1 MSIPETISA
10 QLKDAMRARDTA
22 RLSAL
27 RMIKAALLE
36 AEKKAGSTPADDD
49 CVAVLRRMRKQREDA
64 ASQYRQAGR
73 QDLAEGEEAEMTV
86 IDGFLPQLADADT
99 TRAWVR
105 EAIES
110 SGATAANQL
119 GMAMGALMKSHK
131 GEVDGGLARSILQE
145 ELG

>member
-27 RMIKAALLE
+27 RMIKAAFLE
-36 AEKKAGSTPADDD
+36 AEKKSGSTPGDAD

-64 ASQYRQAGR
+64 ASQYRDAGR
-73 QDLAEGEEAEMTV
+73 QYLADGEEAEMVV
-86 IDGFLPQLADADT
+86 IDEFLPQLADADT

-105 EAIES
+105 EAIER

-119 GMAMGALMKSHK
+119 GMAMGALMKAHK

-145 ELG
+145 ELA

>member
-36 AEKKAGSTPADDD
+36 AEKKTGRSPGDDD

-64 ASQYRQAGR
+64 AIQYREAGR
-73 QDLAEGEEAEMTV
+73 QELAEGEEGEILV

-105 EAIES
+105 EAIDS
-110 SGATAANQL
+110 SGATATNQL
-119 GMAMGALMKSHK
+119 GMAMGALMKAHK

-145 ELG
+145 ELS

>member
-27 RMIKAALLE
+27 RMIKAAFLE
-36 AEKKAGSTPADDD
+36 AEKKSGSTPGDAD
-49 CVAVLRRMRKQREDA
+49 CVAVLRRMRKQREEA
-64 ASQYRQAGR
+64 ASQYREAGR
-73 QDLAEGEEAEMTV
+73 QELAEGEEAEIGV

-119 GMAMGALMKSHK
+119 GMAMGALMKAHK

-145 ELG
+145 ELA